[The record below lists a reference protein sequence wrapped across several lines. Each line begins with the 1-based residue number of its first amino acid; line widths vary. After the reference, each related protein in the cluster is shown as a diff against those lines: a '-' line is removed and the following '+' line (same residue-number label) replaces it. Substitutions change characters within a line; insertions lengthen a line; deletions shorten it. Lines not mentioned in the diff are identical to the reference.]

1 MQLDAKAPATLGA
14 VVEAVTR
21 LSTLSEA
28 KILELV
34 SAGGMAELFPFLP
47 ASDQPVAADTVA
59 ENDLVEATALPL
71 GRERREVLLEASL
84 PAGKAKKKR
93 ASTKR

>member
-1 MQLDAKAPATLGA
+1 MSGVAKCTVP
-14 VVEAVTR
+14 VD
-21 LSTLSEA
+21 
-28 KILELV
+28 ELV
-34 SAGGMAELFPFLP
+34 RLKATVGPPLSPARMAELFPFLP
-47 ASDQPVAADTVA
+47 ASDQPVPADTVA